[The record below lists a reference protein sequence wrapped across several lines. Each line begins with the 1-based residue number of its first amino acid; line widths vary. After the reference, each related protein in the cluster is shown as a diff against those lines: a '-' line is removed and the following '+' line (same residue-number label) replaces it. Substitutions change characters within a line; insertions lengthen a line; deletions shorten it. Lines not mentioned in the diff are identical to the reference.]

1 MRLKS
6 TPARNIQNG
15 SGRRYSLCSEARSM
29 SGCMVC
35 CPECSA
41 HIGTDLSI
49 DVGTSTDVGT
59 DLLIQRAVVGV
70 GFGGSR
76 SRRKRISRIKS
87 EIVPLKLGLRIAHR
101 HMSSKSSTI
110 SSNGGNL
117 FRLYFNVFLAAIVL
131 LVSVAGCPEV

>member
-1 MRLKS
+1 
-6 TPARNIQNG
+6 
-15 SGRRYSLCSEARSM
+15 
-29 SGCMVC
+29 
-35 CPECSA
+35 
-41 HIGTDLSI
+41 
-49 DVGTSTDVGT
+49 
-59 DLLIQRAVVGV
+59 VVGV